1 MLLPICMILF
11 AQRVGFGLLY
21 GLLPVAVSS
30 VLEFHLA
37 AVSILE
43 GGMGDRYPIVVE
55 TVP

>member
-1 MLLPICMILF
+1 MILF

-37 AVSILE
+37 AVSILAP
-43 GGMGDRYPIVVE
+43 DSIVFATTTQQIDHSQVL
-55 TVP
+55 